1 MKFFPRKNIFLH
13 PKSEPE
19 KSARQREATSD
30 QCEGERERN
39 VMCIK
44 HHVVYFLQS
53 IVVSG
58 LAMFLAFFRV
68 CTHSRNM
75 AHFFSEIMFT
85 HPMEILSLFCSLL
98 LPSLRACVWMCK
110 YFKFA
115 HTYAPCVQLEIY
127 QAYDEAFRSQ
137 LPFCFAFVLLSSN
150 SFFPFFRL
158 LIYYVPKKN
167 CYRWEAYLIFFGLA
181 IYSMSYHEICLI
193 PDFFNDCSKGFL
205 FMLPSCR
212 GLKWT
217 CNAWLSSEGSGES
230 SVVAPFFII
239 ERFFLR
245 VYQVAKNART
255 RQGVQMNWLILC

>member
-19 KSARQREATSD
+19 KNKPAKNARQWEATSD
-30 QCEGERERN
+30 QCEGEREKDVCN
-39 VMCIK
+39 VYGTSCC
-44 HHVVYFLQS
+44 VFFAVDRRLR
-53 IVVSG
+53 

-167 CYRWEAYLIFFGLA
+167 CYRWEAYLIFYFGLA

-193 PDFFNDCSKGFL
+193 PDFFNDCSKGFFKPL
-205 FMLPSCR
+205 FMLPSFS
-212 GLKWT
+212 GDWSEH
-217 CNAWLSSEGSGES
+217 AMPDSSKEAHLRRELCS
-230 SVVAPFFII
+230 SCAVFHHW
-239 ERFFLR
+239 RFFL
-245 VYQVAKNART
+245 K
-255 RQGVQMNWLILC
+255 